1 MVEID
6 NFKTVAVV
14 GAGMM
19 GHEIAQVALMGGFKT
34 VILNDLTEDIL
45 DKASIRIGKNL
56 EKLNIKGVLDPNHT
70 NPNLMENLIKET
82 DLKKAVSNADFI
94 IEAIPEIMNVKQ
106 NLFEKMG
113 SFSPEHAII
122 ATNTSTMSITKIAS
136 FSGKPDKV
144 IGCHFFTP
152 IVVLRLI
159 EIIKG
164 KRTSD
169 KTVSIAKQICE
180 KFPATQG
187 KRVLPILQKESP
199 GFIVNRLMLSTILYL
214 KWLLEFS
221 IENSIPLEEI
231 DADAEFLTEIGPFA
245 KWDYLGLDTIH
256 NTMEYFTE
264 VLSPEFSPCE
274 TIIRLVNEGNLGRK
288 TGKGLFEWK
297 QGKPIIS
304 KEKKA
309 GLFNIELFMAIQLN
323 EGCKL
328 LEEQIVNG
336 YKIIDEAVMAGMNL
350 PGPFGPGKRNFNKW
364 IGLLEDFAEESGINY
379 VKPCNLLKTGKFLQM
394 RK

>member
-6 NFKTVAVV
+6 NIKNIAVI

-45 DKASIRIGKNL
+45 DKASKRIAKNL
-56 EKLNIKGVLDPNHT
+56 GKLNKKGVMDPNYT
-70 NPNLMENLIKET
+70 NPDLIGNLIKET
-82 DLKKAVSNADFI
+82 DLKEAVSNADFI
-94 IEAIPEIMNVKQ
+94 IEVIPEIMVLKQ
-106 NLFEKMG
+106 DLFKRLG
-113 SFSPEHAII
+113 KFSQEHAIL

-136 FSGKPDKV
+136 LSGKPDKV

-152 IVVLRLI
+152 IVILRLI
-159 EIIKG
+159 EIIRG
-164 KRTSD
+164 KKTSD
-169 KTVSIAKQICE
+169 KTVNITKNVCK
-180 KFPATQG
+180 KFPAVQG

-199 GFIVNRLMLSTILYL
+199 GFIVNRLMLSTSLYL
-214 KWLLEFS
+214 NWLLEFS
-221 IENSIPLEEI
+221 IENKIPLEEI

-245 KWDYLGLDTIH
+245 KLDYLGLDTIC
-256 NTMEYFTE
+256 NTMNYFTE
-264 VLSPEFSPCE
+264 VLSSEFSPCE
-274 TIIRLVNEGNLGRK
+274 TITRLVNEGHLGRK

-304 KEKKA
+304 KDKKA

-336 YKIIDEAVMAGMNL
+336 YKIIDDTVMAGMNL
-350 PGPFGPGKRNFNKW
+350 PGPFGPGKRNYLKW
-364 IGLLEDFAEESGINY
+364 TKLLENFAEESGINY
-379 VKPCNLLKTGKFLQM
+379 VKPCNLLKTGKFLRM

>member
-6 NFKTVAVV
+6 NIKSIVV
-14 GAGMM
+14 IGAGMM

-45 DKASIRIGKNL
+45 DKASKRIAKNL
-56 EKLNIKGVLDPNHT
+56 GKLNKKGVMDPNYT
-70 NPNLMENLIKET
+70 NPDLIGNLIKET
-82 DLKKAVSNADFI
+82 DLEKAVSHADFV
-94 IEAIPEIMNVKQ
+94 IEAIPEIMSLKQ
-106 NLFEKMG
+106 DLFKRLG
-113 SFSPEHAII
+113 IFSPEHAIL

-136 FSGKPDKV
+136 LSGKPDKV

-152 IVVLRLI
+152 IVILRLI
-159 EIIKG
+159 EIIRG
-164 KRTSD
+164 KKTSD
-169 KTVSIAKQICE
+169 KTVNITKNVCK
-180 KFPATQG
+180 KFPAVQG

-199 GFIVNRLMLSTILYL
+199 GFIVNRLMLSTSLYL
-214 KWLLEFS
+214 NWLLEFS
-221 IENSIPLEEI
+221 IENKIPLEEI

-245 KWDYLGLDTIH
+245 KLDYLGLDTIC
-256 NTMEYFTE
+256 NTMNYFTE
-264 VLSPEFSPCE
+264 VLSSEFSPCE
-274 TIIRLVNEGNLGRK
+274 TITRLVNEGHLGRK

-304 KEKKA
+304 KDKKA

-336 YKIIDEAVMAGMNL
+336 YKIIDDTVMAGMNL
-350 PGPFGPGKRNFNKW
+350 PGPFGPGKRNYLKW
-364 IGLLEDFAEESGINY
+364 TKLLENFAEESGINY
-379 VKPCNLLKTGKFLQM
+379 VKPCNLLKTGKFLRM

>member
-6 NFKTVAVV
+6 NFKTVTIV

-122 ATNTSTMSITKIAS
+122 ATNTSTMSITEIAS
-136 FSGKPDKV
+136 LSGKPDKV